1 MKYKLNVEIAFVDR
15 YTNAQY
21 KVGDV
26 IEVNETRGNELLHD
40 PRKLVSLNEK
50 IEEVQEVKEEQP
62 KKKKAKE

>member
-15 YTNAQY
+15 YTNEEY

-26 IEVNETRGNELLHD
+26 IEVDEKRGNELLHD

-50 IEEVQEVKEEQP
+50 IEEVKKEETH